1 MRTTFSDKSVANTN
15 ISCNLT
21 FLAMKSQNI
30 VNYIYTDN
38 EIDLT
43 LRSREAAWMWNSI
56 LAVVLVTKWFCGQTN
71 LSLLW
76 EELRQVVMVT
86 GTVQ

>member
-15 ISCNLT
+15 IYCNLT

-43 LRSREAAWMWNSI
+43 LRSREAAWM
-56 LAVVLVTKWFCGQTN
+56 
-71 LSLLW
+71 
-76 EELRQVVMVT
+76 
-86 GTVQ
+86 